1 MGIGQHHEFTTWVQR
16 VGEILTDGG
25 HPHGEL
31 PPPHERSVP
40 TEGSTRVWFGKNN
53 SIIVVRYVA
62 RPDAV
67 DEHLIAGT
75 FYAPKSSSAAGFE
88 EMVRMYAMT
97 DRGAEEAAIEFA
109 RFGARGFEAFVDP
122 NAT

>member
-1 MGIGQHHEFTTWVQR
+1 MGIGQHHKFTTWVQR
-16 VGEILTDGG
+16 VGEILTNAG

-31 PPPHERSVP
+31 PPPHERGVP
-40 TEGSTRVWFGKNN
+40 TEGSTRVWVGENN
-53 SIIVVRYVA
+53 SMIVVRYVA

-67 DEHLIAGT
+67 DEHLIAAT
-75 FYAPKSSSAAGFE
+75 FYAPKSSSAADFE
-88 EMVRMYAMT
+88 EMVRMYALT

-109 RFGARGFEAFVDP
+109 RFGDRGFRAFVDP